1 MESKPI
7 RILHIIGILVG
18 GGVETVVMNYYKNI
32 DRSKVQFD
40 FVVHDNDKV
49 DITDI
54 VEKMGG
60 KVYKVPAYYKNIFGF
75 MHSIYRIVRENKYKI
90 VHCHMTT
97 LGVFSLLP
105 SWIAGAKIRILHG
118 HSTTVKSETKR
129 NLMKLILRPFSI
141 FVANRQFACSKV
153 AARWLFGPNKN
164 VEIINNAIDVEK
176 FQFNEEYRT
185 KLREELGLDNK
196 FIIGHIGRFM
206 YQKNHEYLIQVFQK
220 LVHKIPSAHLVLVG
234 DGPLRENTLQKIE
247 NLGLSTRVTYLGLRK
262 DVHKL
267 YSLFDIF
274 YFPSWYE
281 GLGIVAIESQA
292 AKLPILMSN
301 FVPDEAII
309 DSSLAKKIGITDED
323 IDIWIN
329 ETKRIYS
336 NINHPCNGVNPR
348 IGINNCINTEGYNIQ
363 LEAKRLE
370 ELYCEYSKI

>member
-309 DSSLAKKIGITDED
+309 DSSLAKKIGITDKD

>member
-32 DRSKVQFD
+32 DHSKVQFD

-75 MHSIYRIVRENKYKI
+75 MHSIYNIVRENKYKI

-105 SWIAGAKIRILHG
+105 SWIAGAEIRILHG

-164 VEIINNAIDVEK
+164 VEIINNAIDIEK

-185 KLREELGLDNK
+185 KLREELWLENK

-234 DGPLRENTLQKIE
+234 DGPLRESILQKIE
-247 NLGLSTRVTYLGLRK
+247 NLGLSTRITYLGLRK

-267 YSLFDIF
+267 YSLFDVF

-281 GLGIVAIESQA
+281 GLGVVAIESQA

-370 ELYCEYSKI
+370 ELYCEYSKS

>member
-1 MESKPI
+1 MNTEPI
-7 RILHIIGILVG
+7 RVLQVIGIVAG
-18 GGVETVVMNYYKNI
+18 GGVESVVMNYYKHI

-40 FVVHDNDKV
+40 FVVHDDNIV

-54 VEKMGG
+54 VESMGG
-60 KVYKVPAYYKNIFGF
+60 KVYKVPSYSKNIFGF
-75 MHSIYRIVRENKYKI
+75 MQGVYHIVKAHKYNI

-97 LGVFSLLP
+97 LGVFSLGPAWL
-105 SWIAGAKIRILHG
+105 AGAKVRILHG
-118 HSTTVKSETKR
+118 HNTTVKSETKR
-129 NLMKLILRPFSI
+129 NIMKMFLRPLSV
-141 FVANRQFACSKV
+141 FVANRYFACSR
-153 AARWLFGPNKN
+153 AAAHWLYGSDKDSR
-164 VEIINNAIDVEK
+164 IINNAIDVEC
-176 FQFNEEYRT
+176 FQYKEEMRQA
-185 KLREELGLDNK
+185 LRNELGLVDK
-196 FIIGHIGRFM
+196 FIIGHIGRFV
-206 YQKNHEYLIQVFQK
+206 YQKNHEFLIRLFHHVAQE
-220 LVHKIPSAHLVLVG
+220 LPDAHLVLVG
-234 DGPLRENTLQKIE
+234 DGPLRESILNQLKL
-247 NLGLSTRVTYLGLRK
+247 LGLLERVTYLGLRD
-262 DVHKL
+262 DVYNL
-267 YSLFDIF
+267 YSLFDVF

-281 GLGIVAIESQA
+281 GLGVVAIESQA

>member
-336 NINHPCNGVNPR
+336 NIIHPCNGVNPR

>member
-32 DRSKVQFD
+32 DHSKIQFD

-60 KVYKVPAYYKNIFGF
+60 RVYKIPAYYKNIFGF
-75 MHSIYRIVRENKYKI
+75 MHSIYNIVRENKYNI

-97 LGVFSLLP
+97 LGIFSLLP
-105 SWIAGAKIRILHG
+105 SWIAGAKVRILHG

-129 NLMKLILRPFSI
+129 NLMKLVLRPFST
-141 FVANRQFACSKV
+141 FVANRQFACSKM
-153 AARWLFGPNKN
+153 AARWLFGPDKN

-176 FQFNEEYRT
+176 FQFNEHYRKT
-185 KLREELGLDNK
+185 LREELGLENK

-206 YQKNHEYLIQVFQK
+206 YQKNHEYLIQVFNNIVQ
-220 LVHKIPSAHLVLVG
+220 KIPSAHLVLVG
-234 DGPLRENTLQKIE
+234 DGPLRENILQKIE

-281 GLGIVAIESQA
+281 GLGLVAIESQA

-301 FVPDEAII
+301 FVPDEAVV
-309 DSSLAKKIGITDED
+309 DSTLAKKLNITEHD
-323 IDIWIN
+323 INLWIN
-329 ETKRIYS
+329 ETEQIYEYTYQKSNNFSYRI
-336 NINHPCNGVNPR
+336 GVNDIIKR
-348 IGINNCINTEGYNIQ
+348 NGYDIHK
-363 LEAKRLE
+363 EAKRLE
-370 ELYCEYSKI
+370 ELYCEYSKS

>member
-32 DRSKVQFD
+32 DHSKVQFD

-60 KVYKVPAYYKNIFGF
+60 KVYKIPAYYKNIFGF
-75 MHSIYRIVRENKYKI
+75 MHSIYNIVRENKYKI

-97 LGVFSLLP
+97 LGVFSLGPAWL
-105 SWIAGAKIRILHG
+105 AGAKVRILHG
-118 HSTTVKSETKR
+118 HSTTVKSEIKR
-129 NLMKLILRPFSI
+129 NLMKLILRPFSR
-141 FVANRQFACSKV
+141 FVANRQFACSKM
-153 AARWLFGPNKN
+153 AACWLFGTNKN

-185 KLREELGLDNK
+185 KLREELGLENK

-206 YQKNHEYLIQVFQK
+206 YQKNHEYLIQVFQN

-234 DGPLRENTLQKIE
+234 DGPLRENILQKIE
-247 NLGLSTRVTYLGLRK
+247 SLGLSTRVTYLGLRK
-262 DVHKL
+262 DVYKL
-267 YSLFDIF
+267 YSLFDVF

-281 GLGIVAIESQA
+281 GLGIVAIEAQA
-292 AKLPILMSN
+292 AKLSILMSN
-301 FVPDEAII
+301 FVPDEAVV
-309 DSSLAKKIGITDED
+309 DGTLAKKLNITEND
-323 IDIWIN
+323 INLWIN
-329 ETKRIYS
+329 ETERIYEYIYQKS
-336 NINHPCNGVNPR
+336 NNLISRIGVND
-348 IGINNCINTEGYNIQ
+348 IIKYKGYDIHK
-363 LEAKRLE
+363 EVERLE
-370 ELYCEYSKI
+370 ELYCEYYNS